1 MTASSAQRWLRL
13 RLGPEVRVIARD
25 GSIRIVHEMGG
36 KQTTI
41 GQGVNVDAAVR
52 SVLAAASDA
61 VAAPRVLAIRVKAR
75 SPWEAFALALKTFWA
90 GVLMM
95 FARRRG

>member
-25 GSIRIVHEMGG
+25 GSVRIVHELGG

-41 GQGVNVDAAVR
+41 GQGITVDAAIQSLR
-52 SVLAAASDA
+52 AAAADA
-61 VAAPRVLAIRVKAR
+61 VAAPKMLAVNAKAR
-75 SPWEAFALALKTFWA
+75 SPREAFALAVKTFWA
-90 GVLMM
+90 AVLML
-95 FARRRG
+95 FARRRA